1 MSTRIKA
8 FRYVWN
14 RHEILVG
21 KYSKTKIRRSL
32 TKHFTETF
40 PLIHLYPFRTI
51 IDSNRHK
58 SLLNRWLNSHHPVH
72 CLLLRIKFSCPRE
85 MVGPKN
91 RYDLFHHVSH
101 HRLCE
106 TRITYSTSCC
116 AREHTPLGSVALWI
130 HRSGSLEFAIYCGR
144 DLSGD
149 STGLAWL
156 KFYGHSPCI
165 YSSRG
170 QNYSTKDYVNI
181 NSRWSH
187 DTRIEYTVLLYSF
200 IAIRGGNR
208 NFESETTLIIG

>member
-1 MSTRIKA
+1 MLVKFIPPRP
-8 FRYVWN
+8 
-14 RHEILVG
+14 RH
-21 KYSKTKIRRSL
+21 
-32 TKHFTETF
+32 
-40 PLIHLYPFRTI
+40 
-51 IDSNRHK
+51 
-58 SLLNRWLNSHHPVH
+58 HHRH
-72 CLLLRIKFSCPRE
+72 CLLIYLLFCRMKFRPENFLGRTKWKS
-85 MVGPKN
+85 VSPKKSAK
-91 RYDLFHHVSH
+91 RFIPPSPFDHLY
-101 HRLCE
+101 E

-116 AREHTPLGSVALWI
+116 AREHTSLGSALWI

-187 DTRIEYTVLLYSF
+187 DTRIECTVLLYSVY
-200 IAIRGGNR
+200 RHPGR
-208 NFESETTLIIG
+208 K